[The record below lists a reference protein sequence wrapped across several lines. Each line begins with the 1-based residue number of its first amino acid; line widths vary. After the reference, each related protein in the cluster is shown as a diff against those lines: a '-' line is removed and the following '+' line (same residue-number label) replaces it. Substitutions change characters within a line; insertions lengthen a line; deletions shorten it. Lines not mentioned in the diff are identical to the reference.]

1 MIIRKLDEEELAL
14 LEILR
19 NPVWCG
25 EFIRSYENPEMGWEY
40 TDYQLE
46 FMLDFSPYVSII
58 AGRAVG
64 KTVTLIDKLAWLCLN
79 KFWDETIVYTVPNRV
94 HLEPVFLRLTRWFR
108 NHPFLKHL
116 IGHKGVNSQSFT
128 IKLLN
133 NAVIDC
139 RIAGQSGT
147 GSNVVGLHVPVIILD
162 ESGFYNWGTFAELL
176 PCLNTFQEG
185 FQLIVSGVPTGMRE
199 RNVNYFADQKDPK
212 FSKHRIPA
220 HRNPRYSEDD
230 EARNIKQYG
239 GTESEDYIHLVLG
252 EHGSPSYMLFDR
264 NRMLI
269 EDYSV
274 FRGTMH
280 GTKIKEDAG
289 YIDRFFSSLP
299 PLPKR
304 SARVMFG
311 IDLGYTDPT
320 IIHVLYKPVEDDPW
334 RYLLRATMY
343 QVKYPTQESI
353 IDRLDSIYSPWLIGI
368 DEGSSGKAVIQH
380 FIADPQYKHKNYNE
394 RMLPIQFRSMI
405 PIGLDEEG
413 EEIQVRAK
421 QFGMQLLQSKI
432 NNHDFC
438 FSWKDEALISE
449 LERTTYKKTTTGE
462 FVFTTITNRGGT
474 RHGEDHNV
482 AALLCAALAQYLAE
496 EADLYLHKK
505 RVKLYRPR
513 WGM

>member
-1 MIIRKLDEEELAL
+1 
-14 LEILR
+14 
-19 NPVWCG
+19 
-25 EFIRSYENPEMGWEY
+25 
-40 TDYQLE
+40 
-46 FMLDFSPYVSII
+46 
-58 AGRAVG
+58 
-64 KTVTLIDKLAWLCLN
+64 
-79 KFWDETIVYTVPNRV
+79 
-94 HLEPVFLRLTRWFR
+94 
-108 NHPFLKHL
+108 
-116 IGHKGVNSQSFT
+116 
-128 IKLLN
+128 
-133 NAVIDC
+133 
-139 RIAGQSGT
+139 
-147 GSNVVGLHVPVIILD
+147 
-162 ESGFYNWGTFAELL
+162 
-176 PCLNTFQEG
+176 
-185 FQLIVSGVPTGMRE
+185 MRE

-239 GTESEDYIHLVLG
+239 GVESEDYIHLVLG

-334 RYLLRATMY
+334 RYLVRATMY

-353 IDRLDSIYSPWLIGI
+353 IDRLDSMYSPWLIGI